1 MRYDTHLFIHRWL
14 RTVTQTFKECQSF
27 FFKKKK
33 QVFFFFRVCPPSS
46 SPPFPFLTRP
56 CLKVLFNAG
65 NSKGIAPT
73 TRKGVSCSSL
83 WASRSNWGHPF
94 FLLPNMAEKVDK
106 FIYHASLGMSLLRI
120 QETPSSS
127 SSSSPGPFNDAK
139 KEATSFTLPPD
150 LVV

>member
-1 MRYDTHLFIHRWL
+1 MITYSNTNIQRMPKLL
-14 RTVTQTFKECQSF
+14 
-27 FFKKKK
+27 FKKKTRSS
-33 QVFFFFRVCPPSS
+33 FFSFRVCPPSS

-83 WASRSNWGHPF
+83 WASRIGGIPSSSSQIWRK
-94 FLLPNMAEKVDK
+94 KVDK

-127 SSSSPGPFNDAK
+127 SSSSSSPGPFNDAK

-150 LVV
+150 RLGGVESGVF